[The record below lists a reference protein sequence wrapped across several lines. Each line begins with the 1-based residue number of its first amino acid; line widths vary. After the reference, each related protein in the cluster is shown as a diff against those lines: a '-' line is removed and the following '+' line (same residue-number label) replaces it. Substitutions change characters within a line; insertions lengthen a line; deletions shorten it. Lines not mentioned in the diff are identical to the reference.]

1 MLRFGRVRATH
12 LPGYWCVPSSGCDCC
27 HGPTLIHVVLLER
40 LMVCVLWLFVVT
52 DQMPLRCNR
61 SLSLVSA
68 SSSIVISFGLP
79 HTPCTANADFTTKC
93 NVNVHYYVR
102 KWLVQYVTGYRRL
115 AAIRAW
121 QLLGGGGGARLS
133 SVSCSCSPV
142 ELFKTTL
149 KNVREPPAKQE
160 CQWRIV
166 SGWFLIGRVQLY
178 ANILHLMFSS
188 WLLRSFAVSVKTFCT
203 AACLFDRWKYKNK
216 PRVTVPF
223 LRGPDEPDI
232 YYSLLADREFERVG
246 PI

>member
-27 HGPTLIHVVLLER
+27 HGPTLIPVVLLER

-178 ANILHLMFSS
+178 ANILHLCS
-188 WLLRSFAVSVKTFCT
+188 
-203 AACLFDRWKYKNK
+203 
-216 PRVTVPF
+216 
-223 LRGPDEPDI
+223 
-232 YYSLLADREFERVG
+232 LADFYAVLRFLSKLFALQHVYLTAENIKINHELLCHFFVDLMNLTY
-246 PI
+246 IIVY